1 MQCEWN
7 YGQSFFIMLSL
18 IPTSIFLSS
27 WVVARF
33 IWLPWMA
40 HLNSLPEQKISYD
53 KRYIITDDDIECLN
67 ENKDYK
73 SLKDKTL
80 TEETPAGDIFFL
92 YNHDNEGFEF
102 WCDKHPSYKILDT
115 VARKYVKKFSC
126 VDLYIDK
133 REETW
138 KEYWKHKKIKKEREK
153 RKEEEEKEKLE
164 EKPDNVFAKFQ
175 SYNTGDGSA
184 PREESGI
191 IAAKRA
197 NKYSRRGKFKEAP
210 PFIKKKKQDKKEKM
224 GKDLT
229 WGNWF
234 KLNSDQ
240 VHQIQGEDF

>member
-18 IPTSIFLSS
+18 IPSSIILSR

-40 HLNSLPEQKISYD
+40 HLNSLPDPKVSYE

-138 KEYWKHKKIKKEREK
+138 KEYWVQKKLKKEREEK
-153 RKEEEEKEKLE
+153 KKAEEEKPKEKH
-164 EKPDNVFAKFQ
+164 DNVFANFQ
-175 SYNTGDGSA
+175 SYNTGDGSVA
-184 PREESGI
+184 REESGI
-191 IAAKRA
+191 IAAKKA

-210 PFIKKKKQDKKEKM
+210 PFIKNKKSKEKM
-224 GKDLT
+224 GKDLS

>member
-18 IPTSIFLSS
+18 IPSSIFLSS

-33 IWLPWMA
+33 IWLPWIT
-40 HLNSLPEQKISYD
+40 HLNSLPEPKMSYD

-80 TEETPAGDIFFL
+80 TEETPAGDIFFR

-138 KEYWKHKKIKKEREK
+138 KEYWIHKKLEKEREE
-153 RKEEEEKEKLE
+153 REKAEEKLE

-191 IAAKRA
+191 IAAKKA
-197 NKYSRRGKFKEAP
+197 NKYSCRGKFKEAP
-210 PFIKKKKQDKKEKM
+210 PFNKKTKEKI

>member
-18 IPTSIFLSS
+18 IPSSILLSS
-27 WVVARF
+27 WIVAKF
-33 IWLPWMA
+33 IWIPWME
-40 HLNSLPEQKISYD
+40 HLNSLPEPEISYD
-53 KRYIITDDDIECLN
+53 QRYRITDDDIECLN
-67 ENKDYK
+67 TNKDYK

-138 KEYWKHKKIKKEREK
+138 KEYWKQKKEKEREDAE
-153 RKEEEEKEKLE
+153 RDTAEVEEKT
-164 EKPDNVFAKFQ
+164 DDVFAKFQ
-175 SYNTGDGSA
+175 SYNKGDGGKA
-184 PREESGI
+184 RKNSGI
-191 IAAKRA
+191 IAAKKA
-197 NKYSRRGKFKEAP
+197 NKYSYRGKFKEAP
-210 PFIKKKKQDKKEKM
+210 IANKEEKKLKI
-224 GKDLT
+224 GKDLS

-234 KLNSDQ
+234 KLNSDE
-240 VHQIQGEDF
+240 VHRIQGEDF

>member
-18 IPTSIFLSS
+18 IPSSILLSS

-33 IWLPWMA
+33 IWIPWMA
-40 HLNSLPEQKISYD
+40 NLNSLPEPKITYD

-67 ENKDYK
+67 ETKDYK

-80 TEETPAGDIFFL
+80 TEETPAGDIFFC

-138 KEYWKHKKIKKEREK
+138 KEYWVQQKLKKEREEK
-153 RKEEEEKEKLE
+153 KKAEEEKPKEKH
-164 EKPDNVFAKFQ
+164 DNVFANFQ
-175 SYNTGDGSA
+175 SYNTGDGSVA
-184 PREESGI
+184 REESGI
-191 IAAKRA
+191 IAAKKA
-197 NKYSRRGKFKEAP
+197 NRES
-210 PFIKKKKQDKKEKM
+210 
-224 GKDLT
+224 
-229 WGNWF
+229 
-234 KLNSDQ
+234 
-240 VHQIQGEDF
+240 

>member
-18 IPTSIFLSS
+18 IPSSILLSS
-27 WVVARF
+27 WIVAKF
-33 IWLPWMA
+33 IWLPWIE
-40 HLNSLPEQKISYD
+40 HLNSLPEPKLSYD

-80 TEETPAGDIFFL
+80 TEETPDGDVFFR
-92 YNHDNEGFEF
+92 YDHDNEGFEF
-102 WCDKHPSYKILDT
+102 WCDKIPSYKILET
-115 VARKYVKKFSC
+115 VARKYVKMFSC

-138 KEYWKHKKIKKEREK
+138 KEYWKQKKLEKERK
-153 RKEEEEKEKLE
+153 DEEEKEKE
-164 EKPDNVFAKFQ
+164 EEGETDNVFAKFQ
-175 SYNTGDGSA
+175 PYNKGDGGKA
-184 PREESGI
+184 RKDSGI
-191 IAAKRA
+191 IAAKKA
-197 NKYSRRGKFKEAP
+197 NKYSYRGKFKQAP
-210 PFIKKKKQDKKEKM
+210 PFIKKTKTQEKM
-224 GKDLT
+224 GNDLT

-240 VHQIQGEDF
+240 VHRIQGEDF